1 MEIHFSGAAPFPNA
15 RAPREALSLIRRL
28 IRTAGLATGAPAP
41 AAVRLE
47 TLTASRSAAQVFK
60 VTPLPRHA
68 GDSAGQPLV
77 VKIAPVIECE
87 AERGRYGRYGR
98 ALPAALRPQLL
109 AAARGGAL
117 GGLCYEYVGGHDGG
131 GRETLTDALQRGDP
145 AALAL
150 ALGAVTT
157 ATRDVWRGSHL
168 VRAEGD
174 IARRYLHRHFT
185 GWRAA
190 ARAEAALFGCAA
202 RYFGASRAGGRW
214 LIGPAAFPPPF
225 ATLFAGGRKLPYLSA
240 IVHGDLNSD
249 NILLAPILRA
259 QGRAGVTL
267 VDFRNSGRGHVVE
280 DLIALEASIRIN
292 WPPGAGFG
300 EILEGERLIALG
312 QRRGD
317 DPYESAIATIR
328 AAAADFGQGR
338 DDLTYHFAVAA
349 VGLRLMQAVDLS
361 DIARARITAAALWA
375 VKALA
380 GEALE

>member
-47 TLTASRSAAQVFK
+47 ALTASRSAAQVFK

-68 GDSAGQPLV
+68 DDSVGEPLV
-77 VKIAPVIECE
+77 VKIAPVEECE
-87 AERGRYGRYGR
+87 AERGRYCRYGR
-98 ALPAALRPQLL
+98 TLPAALRPQLL

-117 GGLCYEYVGGHDGG
+117 GGLCYEFIGGHDGG
-131 GRETLTDALQRGDP
+131 GRETLTDALQRGDA

-150 ALGAVTT
+150 ALGAVAT
-157 ATRDVWRGSHL
+157 ATRDTWRGPHRL
-168 VRAEGD
+168 RAEGD

-185 GWRAA
+185 GSRAA

-202 RYFGASRAGGRW
+202 RYFGASRTGGRW
-214 LIGPAAFPPPF
+214 LIGLASFPPPF
-225 ATLFAGGRKLPYLSA
+225 VTLFASGRKRPYVSA

-249 NILLAPILRA
+249 NILLAP
-259 QGRAGVTL
+259 GGAGVTL

-292 WPPGAGFG
+292 WPPAAGFA

-317 DPYESAIATIR
+317 DPYAAAIATIR
-328 AAAADFGQGR
+328 AATADFGQAR

>member
-1 MEIHFSGAAPFPNA
+1 MEIHFSGPAPFPNA
-15 RAPREALSLIRRL
+15 RALREARALIRRL
-28 IRTAGLATGAPAP
+28 LRMAGLATGAPAP

-47 TLTASRSAAQVFK
+47 ALTASRSAAQVFK
-60 VTPLPRHA
+60 VTPVPRHA
-68 GDSAGQPLV
+68 GENCGYPLV
-77 VKIAPVIECE
+77 VKIAPLAECE

-98 ALPAALRPQLL
+98 VLPPVLRPELL
-109 AAARGGAL
+109 AAARAGAL
-117 GGLCYEYVGGHDGG
+117 GGLCYAFVGGHDGG
-131 GRETLTDALQRGDP
+131 GRETLTDALQRGDA

-150 ALGAVTT
+150 ALGAVGD
-157 ATRDVWRGSHL
+157 ATRDVWRGPHRL
-168 VRAEGD
+168 RAEGD

-185 GWRAA
+185 GSRAA

-202 RYFGASRAGGRW
+202 RYFGASRTATRW
-214 LIGPAAFPPPF
+214 LIGPASFPPPF
-225 ATLFAGGRKLPYLSA
+225 ATLFASGRKLPYVSA

-249 NILLAPILRA
+249 NILLVP
-259 QGRAGVTL
+259 GRAGVTL
-267 VDFRNSGRGHVVE
+267 VDFRNSGRGHVIE

-292 WPPGAGFG
+292 WPPDAGFAD
-300 EILEGERLIALG
+300 ILEGERLIALG
-312 QRRGD
+312 QGRGD
-317 DPYESAIATIR
+317 DPYAAAIATIR

-361 DIARARITAAALWA
+361 DVARARITAATLWA